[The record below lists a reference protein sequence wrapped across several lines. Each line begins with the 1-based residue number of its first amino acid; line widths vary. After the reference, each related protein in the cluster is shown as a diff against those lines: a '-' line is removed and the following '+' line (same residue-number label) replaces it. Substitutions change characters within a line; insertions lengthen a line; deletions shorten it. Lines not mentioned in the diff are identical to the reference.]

1 MSTIWVKKSDD
12 PDLLQR
18 DRIFREIGRI
28 EDTDNQHIHIEI
40 RELTENKSSDRPTNM
55 CGNILL
61 YNIYNHI
68 EFI

>member
-1 MSTIWVKKSDD
+1 MSTIWVKQSGD
-12 PDLLQR
+12 PDLLQQ

-28 EDTDNQHIHIEI
+28 EDTDNQHIRIEI

>member
-12 PDLLQR
+12 PDLLQQ
-18 DRIFREIGRI
+18 DRIFREIDRI

-40 RELTENKSSDRPTNM
+40 RELTENKSSDRPKNM

-61 YNIYNHI
+61 LQIITLN
-68 EFI
+68 